1 VSGPLGEALGSVDPR
16 NLGEALERVENK
28 EPEFSEP
35 KAPCHP
41 EVDLRGVPGQP
52 YKRCPVLSCER
63 LWAKDPGTGLWN
75 LPVDNIEPVGGNDF
89 GDDLA

>member
-1 VSGPLGEALGSVDPR
+1 MSGPLGEALGSVDPR

-28 EPEFSEP
+28 QPEFSEP

-41 EVDLRGVPGQP
+41 DVDLRGVPGTL
-52 YKRCPVLSCER
+52 YKRCPTCER
-63 LWAKDPGTGLWN
+63 LWAKDPSTGLWN
-75 LPVDNIEPVGGNDF
+75 VPVDNTERIEDNDF